1 MRHGVSLELKI
12 LLAFLAGGA
21 ILLGSGWFA
30 VTSGRAYLAGDALT
44 DSLHDAQR
52 ALLALELSLSDAE
65 SGARGYLLT
74 GKQEYLRPYER
85 ALGEIDHQ
93 AEDARTLLAEQPEA
107 VALYW
112 QADTVIRLKR
122 ADLQHSIELR
132 RDAGLEATL
141 RALKTDT
148 GAMEMREIHLQLD
161 AIRKLLQVRIGA
173 ELARSVE
180 RSSSTLWWA
189 SAAGTVLAG
198 LSIAAY
204 LIIAWE
210 LRERRQL
217 TARIERDANHDSLTQ
232 LPNRRF
238 FEQWLSYTLAQAR
251 RDETHVA
258 LLFVD
263 LDGFKAVNDR
273 YGHKAGDALLAEV
286 ARRFRRSVRESD
298 LLVRLGGDEFALIAP
313 NARDDREL
321 AQVAQRL
328 LATLADPSEPLLSDP
343 PLGASI
349 GVAFFPEDA
358 RELSGLITA
367 ADEAMYTAKRTGR
380 NRIAFYATAVATNDS
395 TASAA
400 SAA

>member
-1 MRHGVSLELKI
+1 MRHGISLEQKI

-21 ILLGSGWFA
+21 ILLGAGWFA
-30 VTSGRAYLAGDALT
+30 VSSGRAYLAGDALT

-74 GKQEYLRPYER
+74 GNQEYLRPYER
-85 ALGEIDHQ
+85 ALGEIDRQ

-112 QADTVIRLKR
+112 QADAVIRLKR

-132 RDAGLEATL
+132 RDAGLEAVL
-141 RALKTDT
+141 RGTKTDT

-180 RSSSTLWWA
+180 RSSNTLWWA
-189 SAAGTVLAG
+189 SAAGIVLAG
-198 LSIAAY
+198 LFIAAY
-204 LIIAWE
+204 LVIVWE

-217 TARIERDANHDSLTQ
+217 AARIERDANHDSLTQ

-238 FEQWLSYTLAQAR
+238 FERWLAYTLARAR
-251 RDETHVA
+251 RDGAHVA
-258 LLFVD
+258 LLFID

-273 YGHKAGDALLAEV
+273 YGHNAGDSLLAEV
-286 ARRFRRSVRESD
+286 AHRFRRIVRGSD

-313 NARDDREL
+313 NARDGREL
-321 AQVAQRL
+321 AQLAQRL
-328 LATLADPSEPLLSDP
+328 LAALADPSEPPLTDP

-358 RELSGLITA
+358 LDLSGLIAA
-367 ADEAMYTAKRTGR
+367 ADEAMYTAKRAGR
-380 NRIAFYATAVATNDS
+380 NRIAFYATAVATSDS
-395 TASAA
+395 TTPAVPAE
-400 SAA
+400 

>member
-1 MRHGVSLELKI
+1 MRHGVSLERKI

-21 ILLGSGWFA
+21 ILLGAGWFA

-52 ALLALELSLSDAE
+52 VLLALELSLREAE

-74 GKQEYLRPYER
+74 GRREYLRPYER
-85 ALGEIDHQ
+85 ASGEIDRQ
-93 AEDARTLLAEQPEA
+93 MEAARELLSEQPEA
-107 VALYW
+107 LALYW
-112 QADTVIRLKR
+112 QVDGVIRLKR
-122 ADLQHSIELR
+122 ADLEHSIELR
-132 RDAGLEATL
+132 RDAGLDGAL
-141 RALKTDT
+141 RAMDADT
-148 GAMEMREIHLQLD
+148 GAMEMREIHLQFE

-173 ELARSVE
+173 EQTRSIE
-180 RSSSTLWWA
+180 RSSNTLWWA

-204 LIIAWE
+204 LVIAWE

-251 RDETHVA
+251 RDKSHVG

-286 ARRFRRSVRESD
+286 AHRFRRIVRESD

-313 NARDDREL
+313 NAKDGREL

-328 LATLADPSEPLLSDP
+328 LATLSDPGEPRLSDP

-367 ADEAMYTAKRTGR
+367 ADEAMYTAKRAGS

-395 TASAA
+395 TAPAVPAA
-400 SAA
+400 